1 MFKFKKE
8 TAVGLFVLVGLIAIA
23 YMSIKLGN
31 VQMFSDKYYP
41 VRANFTDISGLKVN
55 APVQMFGVK
64 IGFVETI
71 ALDQKDAVASV
82 TMMIDKEVELTDDAI
97 VSVKTNGLIGD
108 KYLKI
113 APGGLVTHWTGDTLL
128 IRIRQLIWKILSV
141 SSLLGRFK
149 ESDFIGLSV

>member
-113 APGGLVTHWTGDTLL
+113 APGGLGDPIGPGDTLFDTNPAIDLEDL
-128 IRIRQLIWKILSV
+128 ISKFAFGKV
-141 SSLLGRFK
+141 
-149 ESDFIGLSV
+149 